1 MEVPHPV
8 QLTTLVETESGA
20 ERFRLNQNIWAEM
33 QSADR
38 LQKSKVAVIS
48 VAGAFRKG
56 KSFLLN
62 FFLRFLKAASCG
74 DASQWL
80 RSDERLS
87 DGFHWRSGSERD
99 TTGILIWSEPFFIR
113 KPDGQE
119 VAVLLMDTQGTFDH
133 QSTQQDCTSIFAFST
148 LLSSVQIFNISQ
160 NIQETDLQHLRLFV
174 EFASIASD
182 SQDSV
187 LQHLWFLIR
196 DWQYPDEYEF
206 GVEGGR
212 QYLDKVLECDPKK
225 PMENLELRQG
235 IRKFFENTSCCLLPH
250 PGFAV
255 TRKDFH
261 GELDKI
267 SPEFLAEID
276 KLAARILSPECLASK
291 AVNGRALTGSEL
303 ITFAEVYYEA
313 FRSGRLPSSRTILS
327 ATVDL
332 TNLAVSK
339 ASKELFE
346 QKVASRV
353 DPAAAVTDEEFESL
367 LGAATLEALA
377 YFDKNCMQKS
387 SEATADCRAGLE
399 EDLQQHP
406 TETTATA
413 IQLIIP
419 DEKNTGFS
427 LNPKISAQV
436 KDLDRMLKA
445 KIAIICVAG
454 AFRKGKSFL
463 LNFFLRYLTAL
474 VSGNTEDWINSDDHH
489 RSGFHWKS
497 GSKRDTTGIL
507 LWSQPFFIRKP
518 DGQEVAVLLM
528 DTQGTFDHQTTQQD
542 CTTIFAFS
550 TLLSSVQIFNLS
562 QNISEADLQNLRLF
576 VEFAALAK
584 SSEGKALQHLWFLIR
599 DWQFPDEHQYGEE
612 GGSEYLSTVLDCSA
626 DRPQENKELREGIKK
641 HFEKASC
648 YLLPHPG
655 KAVRDSKF
663 TGDVQRLE
671 TEFVEEIESFVEK
684 IAAPENITV
693 KKVNGNEL
701 SGSELIDFMEVY
713 FEAFSSGRMPTPSS
727 VFSATVEMVNMTAAS
742 NSKRLFEDKV
752 KSFLDPA
759 KSDEEFQAAVDEA
772 SKEALDAFNSK
783 CMESDSS
790 EVRKAKKKLQDDLT
804 ELKDKAV
811 LNRQLRSEKLTA
823 EKKSDLLKGE
833 MEGLKQQTQDRQKQM
848 QEMEATFKTTIEQIK
863 SESISKEEMERKLQE
878 EALKQD
884 VARIKMEEKNNEL
897 RRQISQMQTMSAQS
911 SAAQIELINLKIENA
926 RLEER
931 ERMRCESI
939 RHEAAAAPR
948 GGGCSIQ

>member
-346 QKVASRV
+346 QK
-353 DPAAAVTDEEFESL
+353 
-367 LGAATLEALA
+367 
-377 YFDKNCMQKS
+377 
-387 SEATADCRAGLE
+387 
-399 EDLQQHP
+399 
-406 TETTATA
+406 
-413 IQLIIP
+413 
-419 DEKNTGFS
+419 
-427 LNPKISAQV
+427 V

-848 QEMEATFKTTIEQIK
+848 QEMEATFKTTIEQI
-863 SESISKEEMERKLQE
+863 
-878 EALKQD
+878 
-884 VARIKMEEKNNEL
+884 
-897 RRQISQMQTMSAQS
+897 
-911 SAAQIELINLKIENA
+911 
-926 RLEER
+926 
-931 ERMRCESI
+931 
-939 RHEAAAAPR
+939 
-948 GGGCSIQ
+948 

>member
-1 MEVPHPV
+1 M
-8 QLTTLVETESGA
+8 
-20 ERFRLNQNIWAEM
+20 
-33 QSADR
+33 
-38 LQKSKVAVIS
+38 
-48 VAGAFRKG
+48 
-56 KSFLLN
+56 
-62 FFLRFLKAASCG
+62 AS
-74 DASQWL
+74 
-80 RSDERLS
+80 
-87 DGFHWRSGSERD
+87 
-99 TTGILIWSEPFFIR
+99 
-113 KPDGQE
+113 
-119 VAVLLMDTQGTFDH
+119 
-133 QSTQQDCTSIFAFST
+133 
-148 LLSSVQIFNISQ
+148 
-160 NIQETDLQHLRLFV
+160 
-174 EFASIASD
+174 
-182 SQDSV
+182 
-187 LQHLWFLIR
+187 
-196 DWQYPDEYEF
+196 
-206 GVEGGR
+206 
-212 QYLDKVLECDPKK
+212 
-225 PMENLELRQG
+225 
-235 IRKFFENTSCCLLPH
+235 
-250 PGFAV
+250 
-255 TRKDFH
+255 
-261 GELDKI
+261 
-267 SPEFLAEID
+267 
-276 KLAARILSPECLASK
+276 
-291 AVNGRALTGSEL
+291 
-303 ITFAEVYYEA
+303 
-313 FRSGRLPSSRTILS
+313 
-327 ATVDL
+327 
-332 TNLAVSK
+332 
-339 ASKELFE
+339 
-346 QKVASRV
+346 
-353 DPAAAVTDEEFESL
+353 
-367 LGAATLEALA
+367 
-377 YFDKNCMQKS
+377 
-387 SEATADCRAGLE
+387 
-399 EDLQQHP
+399 P